1 MLIKDLMDKT
11 AAVCVPFD
19 TAQSAAAI
27 MKRNDVGFI
36 PVVENEPTHMYVGA
50 ITDRLLCL
58 RIVSE
63 GLDSA
68 KIQLAECVSYEKVF
82 CRPDDPIEK
91 AIQIMKRKRLNALA
105 VVDRGR
111 NVLGVVLLD
120 QLANG
125 GRSRQSTLSV
135 SLQNQAKTRTSAS
148 SVGARTS

>member
-19 TAQSAAAI
+19 TAQSAATI
-27 MKRNDVGFI
+27 MKRNEISFI

-50 ITDRLLCL
+50 VTDRLLCL
-58 RIVSE
+58 RIVAE

-68 KIQLAECVSYEKVF
+68 KIQLAECISYQKVF

-91 AIQIMKRKRLNALA
+91 PIQTMKRRRLNALA

-111 NVLGVVLLD
+111 NVVGVVLLD
-120 QLANG
+120 QLANR

-135 SLQNQAKTRTSAS
+135 SLQNQAKRRTSAS
-148 SVGARTS
+148 SADARKR